1 MKKKGSHLI
10 DINFMCFL
18 SSFAG
23 TFSLNFP
30 HKSYVVSG
38 EFATRVPK
46 SKSSQT
52 MHVKICVDNYKY
64 QTI

>member
-1 MKKKGSHLI
+1 
-10 DINFMCFL
+10 MCFL
-18 SSFAG
+18 SSFEG
-23 TFSLNFP
+23 TFSLDFP

-38 EFATRVPK
+38 ELAARAPK

-52 MHVKICVDNYKY
+52 MHVKFRVDNYKY